1 MKLIS
6 IRRNIIHTQC
16 KNCFLCIHIRYTVF
30 YILSPWKYRTF
41 KIFLFIDA
49 IGKANKNVSFD
60 IYNRRL
66 KK

>member
-1 MKLIS
+1 MKLI
-6 IRRNIIHTQC
+6 
-16 KNCFLCIHIRYTVF
+16 RYIVF